1 MHSLVAFIINWV
13 YIQIQCPSLP
23 RMKINMNDIAT
34 HYIGGVASNSKPLFR
49 DSIITII
56 KIL

>member
-1 MHSLVAFIINWV
+1 MHSLVALIINWV

-34 HYIGGVASNSKPLFR
+34 HYIGRVASNSKPFLE
-49 DSIITII
+49 IQ
-56 KIL
+56 LLLL